1 MQLLINYVIPVV
13 IVLAGAKCGQMYGQQ
28 FLGSFLG
35 LLLAVI
41 YILIVMRGDIFM
53 IRGTKKIRAGEIKKG
68 IELYENGIKS
78 HTKTDYV
85 LYACYAFLRYG
96 YPDKCIFYLNQ
107 AEKIKKLTSAQKA
120 ELASTKGLY
129 LWKTGDLFGA
139 EEEFKKA
146 HELNL
151 NSSTYSQLGFI
162 LLDEKKYD
170 EAMSLN
176 LEASE
181 YNDSDPSIMDNLAM
195 SYFYKGETD
204 KALKIYEAIM
214 EKGTRF
220 PVVHY
225 NYALVLEK
233 AGRLSEAAEQ
243 LDCALGYKFSYLASV
258 SKEEVEKKL
267 EYINSIR

>member
-13 IVLAGAKCGQMYGQQ
+13 IVLIGAQCGQMYGQR

-53 IRGTKKIRAGEIKKG
+53 IRGTKKIKAGETKKG
-68 IELYENGIKS
+68 IELYEKGIKS
-78 HTKTDYV
+78 RTKTEYI

-96 YPDKCIFYLNQ
+96 YPDKCIFYLNE
-107 AEKIKKLTSAQKA
+107 AEKIKKLTPAQEA

-129 LWKTGDLFGA
+129 LWKTGDLSGA
-139 EEEFKKA
+139 EEEFRKA
-146 HELNL
+146 HGLNL
-151 NSSTYSQLGFI
+151 NSSTYSQMGFI

-170 EAMSLN
+170 EAMALN
-176 LEASE
+176 LEAAE

-195 SYFYKGETD
+195 SYFYSGETD
-204 KALKIYEAIM
+204 KAEKIYEGIM

-220 PVVHY
+220 PVIYY

-233 AGRLSEAAEQ
+233 LGKYAEAAEQ
-243 LDCALGYKFSYLASV
+243 LDGALGYKFSYIASV
-258 SKEEVEKKL
+258 SREDVEKKL
-267 EYINSIR
+267 EYINSIK